1 MESQAVFTRPRTRK
15 RRRRSKEIPLWP
27 LGILVLGACVTG
39 LVWLAMTRLARPNA
53 ARGLSGY
60 IDNVAILHQEYARF
74 LNQSLTSR
82 PVQESFQYAAELVA
96 RGDYASAST
105 VLETVAQRAPLPV
118 VFNDLG
124 ALYAR
129 RGENTRAINAYR
141 AAFGI
146 DNDYQPARANLARL
160 GGLLNTPPAVS
171 QEMEPNDNYLLANVV
186 TMNKPVEAEISAY
199 NDVDCFRFRTPPS
212 PRDVLAVEIEGES
225 ESLLPAISVFDEN
238 DRFLGWTS
246 NARAPRTPLIQYFS
260 LPPNSTVVLHIWGF
274 EYSKGKYRFSL
285 RPLRLFDRYEPN
297 DDIVHAAPIPLR
309 QTIEASIMD
318 AADTDFY
325 SFAASESGTAQIEIR
340 TRSATLIP
348 ALTIYSS
355 DHRANGSA
363 PEVKTAGANIS
374 YTFPTKPTETYYVQ
388 VSGQAKTAGAYTLT
402 VQ

>member
-1 MESQAVFTRPRTRK
+1 MDSQAVFTRPRTRK

-39 LVWLAMTRLARPNA
+39 LVWLAMARLARPTA
-53 ARGLSGY
+53 ARGLGGY

-74 LNQSLTSR
+74 LNQSLTPG
-82 PVQESFQYAAELVA
+82 PVQENFQYAAELVA
-96 RGDYASAST
+96 RGDYASAGT
-105 VLETVAQRAPLPV
+105 VLEAVAQRAPLPV

-129 RGENTRAINAYR
+129 RGENARAINAYR

-171 QEMEPNDNYLLANVV
+171 QEAEPNDTYLLANVV

-212 PRDVLAVEIEGES
+212 PRDVLAVEIESET

-246 NARAPRTPLIQYFS
+246 NARAPRIPLTQYFS

-285 RPLRLFDRYEPN
+285 HPLRLFDSYEPN
-297 DDIVHAAPIPLR
+297 DDILHAVQIPLGR
-309 QTIEASIMD
+309 TFDASIMD

-325 SFAASESGTAQIEIR
+325 SFSASATGTAHVEVHS
-340 TRSATLIP
+340 RSASLIP
-348 ALTIYSS
+348 ALTTYSS
-355 DHRANGSA
+355 DRRESGSA
-363 PEVKTAGANIS
+363 PVVKTPGADLR
-374 YTFPTKPTETYYVQ
+374 YTFPVKPTETYYLQ
-388 VSGQAKTAGAYTLT
+388 VSGQAKTAGAYTLS